1 VLENLDPVRRPL
13 SATADFHELPQ
24 VQSIT
29 ITQDR
34 GNVVT
39 LLFDAD
45 GSLEERFV
53 AEQFLS

>member
-1 VLENLDPVRRPL
+1 M
-13 SATADFHELPQ
+13 
-24 VQSIT
+24 T

-34 GNVVT
+34 GNAVT